1 MFKKMKQGLSQL
13 SQKSTWLPSIVIVLV
28 AVLLLLPQLTSR
40 GVIAGSD
47 FLFHYNR
54 FYETAMQIKTGNF
67 SYFMSLYGFYSSG
80 RIVNA
85 LYGPYFAYFQGILVL
100 ISKNWYTYQLLS
112 RFLLSVIAGFSM
124 YRLNRRA
131 SVKPKIALGV
141 AVFYMMTFSVQYWTF
156 RQGFS
161 SWGAAF
167 MPWCLIPAVDFVR
180 TKRVG
185 VLRLAVSVAVM
196 MQVHML
202 SCFLLILAYLPFY
215 LYGFFKSDKKKEV
228 FFKGVQAVLLSLLLT
243 ANVWA
248 ALIDV
253 GRSNNLVEPFIN
265 SKLYIMTVNQR
276 SIEWLLTPKAL
287 VLVLLY
293 QLYFSFRHWRH
304 FDQLLRVVTGAFFLF
319 LVLSSSIFPWYTVNQ
334 LNLPLVNLIQFPFRF
349 FVPATVLLLLAA
361 AMVLDRYFDKKWS
374 KIVTVGLIVINVLSL
389 AQLSQLQSEKID
401 EYYNTKYPIQRKKH
415 TFIWGNPADVR
426 ASFYDS
432 DKFKLLDIVSKS
444 TPDYLPADKS
454 NKENKY
460 VLYEEF
466 VLGHTDLFKKTQG
479 DNELTFTWYADTS
492 DWAIIPVV
500 KYKDT
505 ELTLNG
511 KKLSDKDY
519 SLSGIGTP
527 TVMQKAGKNV
537 LKITYRIRT
546 WFKALIV
553 VNILSWLSVVIYL
566 GIKKINLSKKG

>member
-13 SQKSTWLPSIVIVLV
+13 SQKSTWLPSIVILV
-28 AVLLLLPQLTSR
+28 VAFLLLLPQIMSR

-54 FYETAMQIKTGNF
+54 FYETAMQLKTGNF
-67 SYFMSLYGFYSSG
+67 SYFISLYGFYSSG

-85 LYGPYFAYFQGILVL
+85 LYGPYFAYFQGLLVL

-131 SVKPKIALGV
+131 LVKPKIALGV
-141 AVFYMMTFSVQYWTF
+141 AAFYMMTFSVQYWTF

-167 MPWCLIPAVDFVR
+167 MPWCLIPAVDFIR
-180 TKRVG
+180 TKKVG
-185 VLRLAVSVAVM
+185 VLRLAVAVAVM

-202 SCFLLILAYLPFY
+202 SCFLLIVAYLPFY
-215 LYGFFKSDKKKEV
+215 LYGFFKSAEKKEV
-228 FFKGVQAVLLSLLLT
+228 FVKGVQAVLLSLLLT

-304 FDQLLRVVTGAFFLF
+304 FDQLLRAVTGAFFLF

-361 AMVLDRYFDKKWS
+361 TMVLDRYFDKKWS
-374 KIVTVGLIVINVLSL
+374 KIVTVGLIVVNVLSL

-492 DWAIIPVV
+492 DWAIIPAV

-527 TVMQKAGKNV
+527 TVMQKAGKNT
-537 LKITYRIRT
+537 LTITYHIST

-553 VNILSWLSVVIYL
+553 VNILSWLATLAYL
-566 GIKKINLSKKG
+566 IKKKR

>member
-28 AVLLLLPQLTSR
+28 AVLLLFPQLTSR

-124 YRLNRRA
+124 YRLNRRV
-131 SVKPKIALGV
+131 SVKSKIALGV

>member
-54 FYETAMQIKTGNF
+54 FYETAMQLKTGNF
-67 SYFMSLYGFYSSG
+67 SYFISLYGFYSSG

-85 LYGPYFAYFQGILVL
+85 LYGPYFAYFQGLLVL

-131 SVKPKIALGV
+131 LVKPKIALGV
-141 AVFYMMTFSVQYWTF
+141 AAFYMMTFSVQYWTF

-167 MPWCLIPAVDFVR
+167 MPWCLIPAVDFIR
-180 TKRVG
+180 TKKVG
-185 VLRLAVSVAVM
+185 VLRLAVAVAVM

-202 SCFLLILAYLPFY
+202 SCFLLIVAYLPFY
-215 LYGFFKSDKKKEV
+215 LYGFFKSTEKKEV
-228 FFKGVQAVLLSLLLT
+228 FVKGIQAVLLSLLLT

-374 KIVTVGLIVINVLSL
+374 KIVTVGLIAVNVLSL
-389 AQLSQLQSEKID
+389 VQLSQLQSEKID

-492 DWAIIPVV
+492 DWAIIPAV

-527 TVMQKAGKNV
+527 TVMQKAGKNT
-537 LKITYRIRT
+537 LTITYHISI
-546 WFKALIV
+546 WFKVLIV
-553 VNILSWLSVVIYL
+553 VNIFSWLVTLAYL
-566 GIKKINLSKKG
+566 IKKKTMK

>member
-131 SVKPKIALGV
+131 SVKTKIALGV

-180 TKRVG
+180 TKRVE

-248 ALIDV
+248 ALVVV
-253 GRSNNLVEPFIN
+253 GQSNNLVEPFVN

-287 VLVLLY
+287 VFVVLY

-304 FDQLLRVVTGAFFLF
+304 YDTLLRVVTGAFFIF
-319 LVLSSSIFPWYTVNQ
+319 LVLSSSIFPWYTVNK

-361 AMVLDRYFDKKWS
+361 AMILDKYFDKKWS
-374 KIVTVGLIVINVLSL
+374 KFVAIGLILVNILSFV
-389 AQLSQLQSEKID
+389 QLSQLQEEKID
-401 EYYNTKYPIQRKKH
+401 DYYNTKHPIQRKK
-415 TFIWGNPADVR
+415 
-426 ASFYDS
+426 
-432 DKFKLLDIVSKS
+432 
-444 TPDYLPADKS
+444 
-454 NKENKY
+454 
-460 VLYEEF
+460 
-466 VLGHTDLFKKTQG
+466 
-479 DNELTFTWYADTS
+479 
-492 DWAIIPVV
+492 
-500 KYKDT
+500 
-505 ELTLNG
+505 
-511 KKLSDKDY
+511 
-519 SLSGIGTP
+519 
-527 TVMQKAGKNV
+527 
-537 LKITYRIRT
+537 TY
-546 WFKALIV
+546 F
-553 VNILSWLSVVIYL
+553 YL
-566 GIKKINLSKKG
+566 G

>member
-13 SQKSTWLPSIVIVLV
+13 SQRSAWLPSIVIVLV

-112 RFLLSVIAGFSM
+112 RFLLSVITGFSM

-141 AVFYMMTFSVQYWTF
+141 AAFYMMTFSVQYWTF

-167 MPWCLIPAVDFVR
+167 MPWCSIPAVDFIR
-180 TKRVG
+180 TKKVG
-185 VLRLAVSVAVM
+185 VLRLAVAVAVM

-228 FFKGVQAVLLSLLLT
+228 FIKGVQAVLLSLLLT

-253 GRSNNLVEPFIN
+253 GRNNNLVEPFIN

-287 VLVLLY
+287 VLILLY

-444 TPDYLPADKS
+444 TPDYLPADKL

-492 DWAIIPVV
+492 DWAIIPAV

-511 KKLSDKDY
+511 KKLNDKDY

-527 TVMQKAGKNV
+527 TVMQKAGKNT
-537 LKITYRIRT
+537 LTITYHIST
-546 WFKALIV
+546 WFKTLIV
-553 VNILSWLSVVIYL
+553 VNILSWLATLAYL
-566 GIKKINLSKKG
+566 IKKKTMK

>member
-54 FYETAMQIKTGNF
+54 FYETAMQLKTGNF
-67 SYFMSLYGFYSSG
+67 SYFISLYGFYSSG

-185 VLRLAVSVAVM
+185 VLRLAVAVAVM

-215 LYGFFKSDKKKEV
+215 LYGFFKSDKKKEA

-492 DWAIIPVV
+492 DWAIIPAV

-527 TVMQKAGKNV
+527 TVMQKAGKNT
-537 LKITYRIRT
+537 LNITYHIST

-553 VNILSWLSVVIYL
+553 VNILSWLATLAYL
-566 GIKKINLSKKG
+566 IKKKR